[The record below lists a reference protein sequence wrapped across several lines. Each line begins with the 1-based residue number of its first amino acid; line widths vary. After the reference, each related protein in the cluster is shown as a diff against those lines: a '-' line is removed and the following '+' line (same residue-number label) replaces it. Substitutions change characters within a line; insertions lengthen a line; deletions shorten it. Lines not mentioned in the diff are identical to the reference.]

1 MGGKW
6 NSRDNRSDIQVI
18 KKYCKKAM
26 KLTQYIL
33 EQYWQRDLEPLL
45 SHIDDDIL
53 WIGSMDEEYL
63 HGKQAMMKRI
73 KENNNEMP
81 LVYLDNQE
89 YEIVQNTGRC
99 CVVVGRYRA
108 FTKPESG
115 MLLSEKQRVTF
126 VWEKDKTEDTEQLLI
141 KHIHLSNILHIQDE
155 DERFPTKAGKEN
167 YEYVMKI
174 MAERSQN
181 AVITVKDENH
191 ASRVINYSDIMY
203 IISDHNYI
211 VIHLANELGT
221 IKVRGNLSTFSE
233 KLTDSFIQSGRSL
246 CFNKNY
252 VKILKGRN
260 LEMIDGR
267 QFGIPATAVKKV
279 REKMN
284 KT

>member
-1 MGGKW
+1 M
-6 NSRDNRSDIQVI
+6 I

-26 KLTQYIL
+26 ELTQYIL
-33 EQYWQRDLEPLL
+33 EQYWQRNLEPLL

-126 VWEKDKTEDTEQLLI
+126 VWEKYKTEDIEKLLI

>member
-1 MGGKW
+1 M
-6 NSRDNRSDIQVI
+6 I

-26 KLTQYIL
+26 ELTQYIL
-33 EQYWQRDLEPLL
+33 EQYWQRNLEPLL

-126 VWEKDKTEDTEQLLI
+126 VWEKDKTEDTEKLLI

-191 ASRVINYSDIMY
+191 ASRVIN
-203 IISDHNYI
+203 
-211 VIHLANELGT
+211 
-221 IKVRGNLSTFSE
+221 
-233 KLTDSFIQSGRSL
+233 
-246 CFNKNY
+246 
-252 VKILKGRN
+252 
-260 LEMIDGR
+260 
-267 QFGIPATAVKKV
+267 
-279 REKMN
+279 
-284 KT
+284 